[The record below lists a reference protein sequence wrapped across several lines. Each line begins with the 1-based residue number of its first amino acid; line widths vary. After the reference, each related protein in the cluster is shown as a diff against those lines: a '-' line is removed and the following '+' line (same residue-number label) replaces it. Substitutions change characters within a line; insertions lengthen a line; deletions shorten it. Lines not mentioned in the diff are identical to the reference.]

1 METICGQSKQVR
13 GIKAGERGSKSAAY
27 FPTSSVNKA
36 GCGCIREL
44 PAIVLVGGVLLVG
57 DWRPDGAPLSFYLP
71 LCLPPSHSVSP
82 SLSPLN
88 Y

>member
-1 METICGQSKQVR
+1 MRTVGTGSQNKTRR
-13 GIKAGERGSKSAAY
+13 GGSKSAVY
-27 FPTSSVNKA
+27 FPTSRINKA
-36 GCGCIREL
+36 CCGCIREL
-44 PAIVLVGGVLLVG
+44 PAIVIVGGVLLVG

-71 LCLPPSHSVSP
+71 LCLSPSHSVSP

>member
-1 METICGQSKQVR
+1 MRTAETGSR
-13 GIKAGERGSKSAAY
+13 NETRRRGSKSAVY
-27 FPTSSVNKA
+27 FPMSRWNKA
-36 GCGCIREL
+36 CCGCIREL
-44 PAIVLVGGVLLVG
+44 PAIVIVGGVLLDG

-71 LCLPPSHSVSP
+71 FCLSPSHSVSP